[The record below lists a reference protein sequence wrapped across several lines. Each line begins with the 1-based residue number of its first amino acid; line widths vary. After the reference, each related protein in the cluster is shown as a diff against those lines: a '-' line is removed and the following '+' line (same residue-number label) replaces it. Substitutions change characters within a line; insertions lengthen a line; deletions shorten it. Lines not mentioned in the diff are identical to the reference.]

1 MYVDIFNIMIR
12 DQLSLFETETHINN
26 VYITDKPV
34 DVSTLLPEDDVI
46 KDRYFI
52 YPNNGKHP
60 YADFDKRLNT
70 KDYPFIEDRDSRFM
84 KKKKVLHVV
93 VRDRISYP
101 YVMLSKNSTKKF
113 PSKKKSWKATNEQKS
128 ICIHKIIARA
138 FLDPGNLD
146 PYHNSTVVDHIDN
159 KTWNY
164 RLNNLRFV
172 TRSENAKGWKKIDKK
187 EIFEIAKRNKRF

>member
-1 MYVDIFNIMIR
+1 MDIFSIMIR
-12 DQLSLFETETHINN
+12 DQLSLFETETCINN

-34 DVSTLLPEDDVI
+34 DVSTLLPEDNII

-60 YADFDKRLNT
+60 YADFDKSLNT
-70 KDYPFIEDRDSRFM
+70 KDYPFIEDRNYKSTGR
-84 KKKKVLHVV
+84 KKVLHVV

-113 PSKKKSWKATNEQKS
+113 PSHKKSWKPTNEQKA
-128 ICIHKIIARA
+128 ICIHKLVGRA

-146 PYHNSTVVDHIDN
+146 PYHNATVVDHIDN

-172 TRSENAKGWKKIDKK
+172 TRSENAKGCLRISKQ
-187 EIFEIAKRNKRF
+187 EIFEIAKKNRRF

>member
-12 DQLSLFETETHINN
+12 DQLSLFETETHVNN

-34 DVSTLLPEDDVI
+34 DVSTLLPEDDII

-60 YADFDKRLNT
+60 YADFHKSLNT
-70 KDYPFIEDRDSRFM
+70 KDYPFIEDRNY
-84 KKKKVLHVV
+84 KYTGKKKVIHIVI
-93 VRDRISYP
+93 RDRISYP
-101 YVMLSKNSTKKF
+101 YVLLSKNSTRQRDGK
-113 PSKKKSWKATNEQKS
+113 PVNEQKI

-159 KTWNY
+159 KPWNY
-164 RLNNLRFV
+164 RLSNLRFV

-187 EIFEIAKRNKRF
+187 EIFEIAKTNRRF

>member
-1 MYVDIFNIMIR
+1 MDTYNTMIR

-34 DVSTLLPEDDVI
+34 DVSTLLSEDNII

-52 YPNNGKHP
+52 YPTGGKHP

-70 KDYPFIEDRDSRFM
+70 KDYPFIENRNYKSTG
-84 KKKKVLHVV
+84 KKKILHII

-101 YVMLSKNSTKKF
+101 YVILSKNSTRKF
-113 PSKKKSWKATNEQKS
+113 PSKKLETNEIKQ

-146 PYHNSTVVDHIDN
+146 PYHNSTVIDHIDN

-172 TRSENAKGWKKIDKK
+172 TRSENGKGWKKIDKK
-187 EIFEIAKRNKRF
+187 EIFEIAKKNRRF

>member
-1 MYVDIFNIMIR
+1 VDIFNTMIR
-12 DQLSLFETETHINN
+12 DQPSLFETETHVNN

-34 DVSTLLPEDDVI
+34 DVSTLLPEDDII
-46 KDRYFI
+46 KNRYFI
-52 YPNNGKHP
+52 YPTGGKHP
-60 YADFDKRLNT
+60 YSNFDKSLNS
-70 KDYPFIEDRDSRFM
+70 KEYPFIEDRNPKTGKAR
-84 KKKKVLHVV
+84 VLHVV
-93 VRDRISYP
+93 IRDRISYP
-101 YVMLSKNSTKKF
+101 YVTLAKNSTIKF
-113 PSKKKSWKATNEQKS
+113 PSHKKSWKPTNELKL

-172 TRSENAKGWKKIDKK
+172 TRSENHKGWKKIDKQ
-187 EIFEIAKRNKRF
+187 EIFEIAKKNRRF

>member
-1 MYVDIFNIMIR
+1 MDIFNIMIR

-70 KDYPFIEDRDSRFM
+70 KDFPFVEDRDSRFM

-101 YVMLSKNSTKKF
+101 YVMLAKNSTRQSFYGK
-113 PSKKKSWKATNEQKS
+113 PTNEQKA
-128 ICIHKIIARA
+128 ICIHKLAGRA
-138 FLDPGNLD
+138 FLDSGNLD

-164 RLNNLRFV
+164 KLNNLRFV
-172 TRSENAKGWKKIDKK
+172 TRSENAKGCLRISKQ
-187 EIFEIAKRNKRF
+187 EIFEIAKKNRRF

>member
-34 DVSTLLPEDDVI
+34 DVSTLLPEDNII

-70 KDYPFIEDRDSRFM
+70 KDYPFIEDR

-101 YVMLSKNSTKKF
+101 YVMLSKNSTRKF

-172 TRSENAKGWKKIDKK
+172 TRSENAKGCLRISKQ
-187 EIFEIAKRNKRF
+187 EIFEIAKKNRRF

>member
-1 MYVDIFNIMIR
+1 MDTYNTMIR

-34 DVSTLLPEDDVI
+34 DVSTILP
-46 KDRYFI
+46 KDNVMKGRYFI
-52 YPNNGKHP
+52 YPTGGKHP

-70 KDYPFIEDRDSRFM
+70 KDYPFIENRQTKR
-84 KKKKVLHVV
+84 KKKILQII

-101 YVMLSKNSTKKF
+101 YVILLKNSTKKF
-113 PSKKKSWKATNEQKS
+113 PSQKKSWKPPNEIKQ

-146 PYHNSTVVDHIDN
+146 PYHDSTVVDHIDN

-172 TRSENAKGWKKIDKK
+172 TRSENSKGWKKIDKK
-187 EIFEIAKRNKRF
+187 EIFEIAKKNRRF

>member
-1 MYVDIFNIMIR
+1 MDIFNIMIR

-101 YVMLSKNSTKKF
+101 YVMLAKNSTRQSFYRK
-113 PSKKKSWKATNEQKS
+113 PTNEQKA
-128 ICIHKIIARA
+128 ICIHKLAGRA
-138 FLDPGNLD
+138 FLDSGNLD

-172 TRSENAKGWKKIDKK
+172 TRSENGKGWKKIDKK
-187 EIFEIAKRNKRF
+187 EIFEIAKKNRRF